1 MFKTADPILYSLL
14 RQYARDN
21 RKNMTL
27 GESLLWEAI
36 RQNGLG
42 VKFLRQHVIGEFIVD
57 FACLEHQLVI
67 EVDGGYHSEPRQQES
82 DVVKHGW
89 SITVSPSCDSR
100 MSRWSSTSPPSW
112 SPSCAHFPNDEIK
125 RISFSPLLIKRSGGE
140 SFN

>member
-42 VKFLRQHVIGEFIVD
+42 VKFLRQHVIGG
-57 FACLEHQLVI
+57 LEHQLVI

-82 DVVKHGW
+82 DVIRQAWLEYHGF
-89 SITVSPSCDSR
+89 TVLRFTNEQVEFDLPTVLATIVRTLS
-100 MSRWSSTSPPSW
+100 
-112 SPSCAHFPNDEIK
+112 K
-125 RISFSPLLIKRSGGE
+125 
-140 SFN
+140 

>member
-42 VKFLRQHVIGEFIVD
+42 VKFLRQHVIGGFIVD
-57 FACLEHQLVI
+57 FTCLEHQLVI

-82 DVVKHGW
+82 DVIRQAWLEYHGF
-89 SITVSPSCDSR
+89 TVLRFTNEQVEFDLPTVLATIVRTLS
-100 MSRWSSTSPPSW
+100 
-112 SPSCAHFPNDEIK
+112 K
-125 RISFSPLLIKRSGGE
+125 
-140 SFN
+140 

>member
-27 GESLLWEAI
+27 GESLLWESI

-42 VKFLRQHVIGEFIVD
+42 VKFLRQYVIGGFIVD

-82 DVVKHGW
+82 DVIRQAWLEYHGF
-89 SITVSPSCDSR
+89 TVLRFTNEQVEFDLPTVLATIVRTLS
-100 MSRWSSTSPPSW
+100 
-112 SPSCAHFPNDEIK
+112 K
-125 RISFSPLLIKRSGGE
+125 
-140 SFN
+140 

>member
-42 VKFLRQHVIGEFIVD
+42 VKFLR
-57 FACLEHQLVI
+57 
-67 EVDGGYHSEPRQQES
+67 
-82 DVVKHGW
+82 
-89 SITVSPSCDSR
+89 
-100 MSRWSSTSPPSW
+100 
-112 SPSCAHFPNDEIK
+112 
-125 RISFSPLLIKRSGGE
+125 
-140 SFN
+140 